1 MSTAENNAMKEKV
14 LVIKTEEVE
23 GLCKGRTGVVEVPQE
38 EFFSVLKNG
47 FFVEREIAE
56 YDETTRQVI
65 PYIVLKERDEY
76 IFFRRTANQT
86 EKRLHNLITLGVGGH
101 LNIEDSQ
108 DPIECLEKGL
118 RRELSEEVDVEVKSL
133 NYVGLIN
140 EIENPVSRVHVGVL
154 YIADVKY
161 NGIVEKENF
170 VEIRSKRLKDYIGE
184 MEGWAKV
191 VALYLERSQS

>member
-1 MSTAENNAMKEKV
+1 MGISENNAMKEKV
-14 LVIKTEEVE
+14 LVVKTEEIE
-23 GLCKGRTGVVEVPQE
+23 RLCKGKTGVVKVPQE
-38 EFFSVLKNG
+38 EFFSVLKDG
-47 FFVEREIAE
+47 FFVEREKAE
-56 YDETTRQVI
+56 YDESMRQVI
-65 PYIVLKERDEY
+65 PYIVLKEGDEY

-108 DPIECLEKGL
+108 DPVECFENGL
-118 RRELSEEVDVEVKSL
+118 KRELAEEVDVELKSL
-133 NYVGLIN
+133 RYVGLIN

-161 NGIVEKENF
+161 NGVVEKENF
-170 VEIRSKRLKDYIGE
+170 VELRSKRLQDYVGE

-191 VALYLERSQS
+191 VALYLEHSQS